1 MYCISARD
9 VKYLQVK
16 ELRLAG
22 FLGFLSD
29 QPSFLFPPRP
39 SLFCGFPAQVPT
51 ATSCWGSRSNPLPQE
66 QDEPRRQPPKRRDHT
81 FPAPCPAS
89 SGRKLQ
95 FMLIRCGG
103 WPKYFV
109 SFPAQKG
116 NEATSVSVGWHGSKQ
131 NNWETCFKEETQSTN
146 SPGFTLPLGAELCLF
161 PPFFQ
166 AGCSPSHKSREG
178 WGRARRLFLRIS
190 FRQLSPD

>member
-1 MYCISARD
+1 M
-9 VKYLQVK
+9 
-16 ELRLAG
+16 
-22 FLGFLSD
+22 
-29 QPSFLFPPRP
+29 
-39 SLFCGFPAQVPT
+39 PT
-51 ATSCWGSRSNPLPQE
+51 AAPCSGSRSNPSPRAQS
-66 QDEPRRQPPKRRDHT
+66 EPWRQPPKCLDHM

-116 NEATSVSVGWHGSKQ
+116 NEATSVSVCWHGNKL
-131 NNWETCFKEETQSTN
+131 NNWEMCFKGEIQSTN
-146 SPGFTLPLGAELCLF
+146 SLGFILPLGAELCLL

-166 AGCSPSHKSREG
+166 AGCSFLHKKRDG
-178 WGRARRLFLRIS
+178 WGRVSGLFLWIS